1 MDGSRLLIDIIDTT
15 EVYNKQELQ
24 EWVHLAIE
32 IHLLNMTVHQVWV
45 DQIITVDILE
55 MVVLILCMVDHM
67 EMQDIIE
74 AMVINNKVIIGDME
88 VLMETIGEVDMV
100 ILMEIVGVMDNLN
113 GDTIHME
120 LIIE

>member
-1 MDGSRLLIDIIDTT
+1 
-15 EVYNKQELQ
+15 
-24 EWVHLAIE
+24 
-32 IHLLNMTVHQVWV
+32 
-45 DQIITVDILE
+45 
-55 MVVLILCMVDHM
+55 MVDHM